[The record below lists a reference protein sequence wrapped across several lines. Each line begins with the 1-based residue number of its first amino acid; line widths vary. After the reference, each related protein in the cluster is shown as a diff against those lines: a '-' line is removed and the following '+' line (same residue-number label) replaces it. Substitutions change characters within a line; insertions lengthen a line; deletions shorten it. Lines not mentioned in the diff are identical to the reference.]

1 MVVLIVNSVIGNG
14 SNFLSIE
21 GLSRLKDAM
30 EEGEYVE
37 LKTELGFEPDS
48 EALPYSHQY
57 NNDIADNN
65 QYNGHMKGAMLLSIL
80 TDHNFSIVS
89 QGAGAGNGGWLT
101 TWTLMRS

>member
-48 EALPYSHQY
+48 EDLPYFHQY
-57 NNDIADNN
+57 NDIAYKN
-65 QYNGHMKGAMLLSIL
+65 QFNGHMKGAVLLSIL

>member
-1 MVVLIVNSVIGNG
+1 
-14 SNFLSIE
+14 
-21 GLSRLKDAM
+21 M

-48 EALPYSHQY
+48 EDLPYSHQY
-57 NNDIADNN
+57 NG
-65 QYNGHMKGAMLLSIL
+65 QMKGAVLLSIL